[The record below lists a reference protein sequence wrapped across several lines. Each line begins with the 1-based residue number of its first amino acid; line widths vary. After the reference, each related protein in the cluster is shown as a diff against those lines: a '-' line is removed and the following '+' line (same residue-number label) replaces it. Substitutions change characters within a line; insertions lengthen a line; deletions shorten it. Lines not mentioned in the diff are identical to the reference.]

1 MRHYA
6 SMRIGIKYG
15 SAVAVTAAAVLLA
28 AACGAS
34 GKGASAASSGNG
46 HSAAGLTDDQVESL
60 LLTDKDQP
68 GYYFDASLDVK
79 QTTDSP
85 ALVTAGGSEC
95 QSFRD
100 AENALSTKYGT
111 TVYAMRVLTENSG
124 ADMIQDAVMV
134 MPSTEKAS
142 ALMSD
147 LTAGLKGCK
156 AFTET
161 QQNQPVPITLT
172 AISQMVGPDHVGYT
186 TSSGTQGDTLVTA
199 TYVVRVG
206 PAVVSIMEA
215 DIAKYAVPLP
225 QASATLVRLSDVQV
239 GRLKSAEGVS

>member
-1 MRHYA
+1 
-6 SMRIGIKYG
+6 MRIRIKYG
-15 SAVAVTAAAVLLA
+15 SAVAVTTAAVLLV

-34 GKGASAASSGNG
+34 GKSASTASPGSG
-46 HSAAGLTDDQVESL
+46 HSAAALTDDQVDSL

-79 QTTDSP
+79 STTDSP

-111 TVYAMRVLTENSG
+111 TVDTLRILTANDG
-124 ADMIQDAVMV
+124 PGMIQDAVQV
-134 MPSTEKAS
+134 MPSTGKAS

-147 LTAGLKGCK
+147 LTAGLKGCR

-161 QQNQPVPITLT
+161 EQNQPVPITLT
-172 AISQMVGPDHVGYT
+172 AISQMVGADRVGYT
-186 TSSGTQGDTLVTA
+186 TNANVQGSTLVTA

-206 PAVVSIMEA
+206 PAVVSIMEVET
-215 DIAKYAVPLP
+215 AKNGVIPQP
-225 QASATLVRLSDVQV
+225 QAEATLVRLSDVQV
-239 GRLKSAEGVS
+239 GRLKSAEGVG